1 MGGIQAKEFI
11 SLIRKSVRKDTTVIE
26 RRMHRCLLT
35 LLLLFIGTGTGAAQ
49 TVQVMPNELTRVPVS
64 GLGSGHYWQQLV
76 ISLNQ
81 DDPASPAA
89 VVVNLPP
96 GIVVADTDGDGRVE
110 DDIRVVYAAV
120 GSENPFFSI
129 SLDSSPERIVVSSV
143 LPAAAGGKIYLQFPV
158 VITASPILSIVR
170 YGSINFAEEEEEDV
184 GEGPPL
190 TLVSEEEFRALA
202 SIDIVGL
209 GPALAPGPDTT
220 TTALG
225 TVFPEDPVLL
235 VQSLPDLVFDG
246 GVGSMSNLLP
256 TVIPGVG
263 DGRDDNDTPYR
274 FFWATEPL
282 LLTVDTDAAL
292 EARIVVGDEEE
303 AYVESEGGERTLRLL
318 TRDLPAGT
326 YYLYVTS
333 TLTGGIPLARSRAL
347 TVLHEPVIQMVGPE
361 DDITLDSGRLV
372 DVDGQV
378 RGRGKESTL
387 IEYGV
392 VDHDDSVVVH
402 LFYSEEGSLDE
413 TAIRI
418 GESGV
423 SSLEGAQPISGA
435 EGMPEQEGSY
445 TWNVLDPQLV
455 PVGDYYIYAATSDGK
470 SHALRRSDAQ
480 VRVRHSPFLRLD
492 ALDDGVLTGA
502 DTIDT
507 GGVRP
512 QRFVTF
518 TWGRSGVDGDDDV
531 DDDARISLYYSM
543 LPAATAE
550 NSGGWSLP
558 GGAEEFLNG
567 LGSEVHPIAADIAED
582 PDQREENQHVW
593 DLWEPAREGRAV
605 PDTGQVYYVYGI
617 IEDDDS
623 RRLVQMNGGRPN
635 DAGAR
640 LIFVHQPA
648 LRILQPVADIT
659 LEPGRSGRV
668 AWEDMDMDD
677 DARIRVILSSEDYGD
692 ISDYATVMSGT
703 AIVVN
708 AGDDPPGPEV
718 DPENDLSEDSP
729 VDHLDI
735 RVEEAG
741 VGNGSYFLYLAI
753 TDKESF
759 DEQNM
764 AWRAPGKVE
773 IQGLDEA
780 EAPDKNI
787 QVLPEVF
794 SMGTGGMRQEFEVRI
809 DDGGE
814 SVDLVLVS
822 LIVEETVF
830 DVVDLDE
837 ELVGIQPFAV
847 GDDFS
852 AAKLITNQ
860 ATAFGDG
867 TIQLSLGYFEPTAAG
882 IGNLDGEQILATF
895 ELVSLD
901 QEGTATIDLE
911 AGIGEG
917 VVSRLER
924 DGQPLIV
931 PEGGPISR
939 GELVPGRAVL
949 RGQMLLEGRSDMSAL
964 VDISFRPWASYAS
977 VEDTVF
983 AQANDADPDKEGVQM
998 PLLEDGSFEL
1008 QQVPL
1013 GRLDLYVHLDGYLD
1027 GWAKG
1032 LEFFPNQTLEN
1043 VRPGSI
1049 GEGRLLG
1056 GDVAGYTDVDGQILP
1071 DNEVTLVDW
1080 DYVAAF
1086 FGREV
1091 DPADGSNQADI
1102 SGDDLVDIQDLS
1114 LVGANYLGRGPRP
1127 VYKALPMSE
1136 RTVLLSLSALRQ
1148 EVDAGQ
1154 EVELAVSGEG
1164 LAGIR
1169 AFELELL
1176 YDIDQWVLVEEN
1188 IGDEAGPVLS
1198 AHRAHEEG
1206 WRMAASLIGRERDFS
1221 RVKRLVTWR
1230 LRALRAEVDQP
1241 LLRPLLALDQRDQ
1254 AVPVQL
1260 SNSEVLDRLPRGFAL
1275 EQNFPN
1281 PFNPQTTIPFVVPEV
1296 SGMPESLVRLELF
1309 GVLGQR
1315 VRVLWDGML
1324 TAGEHRMAWDGRD
1337 QEGNLLSSG
1346 IYLYR
1351 LRVGVNEQVKRM
1363 VLIR

>member
-1 MGGIQAKEFI
+1 MKKGSFFILFLLISVGIV
-11 SLIRKSVRKDTTVIE
+11 LILTGKSQ
-26 RRMHRCLLT
+26 
-35 LLLLFIGTGTGAAQ
+35 AQ
-49 TVQVMPNELTRVPVS
+49 TVQIVPDELTRVPVS

-76 ISLNQ
+76 ISLGQ

-89 VVVNLPP
+89 VAVNMPP
-96 GIVVADTDGDGRVE
+96 GIVVADTDGDGRVD

-120 GSENPFFSI
+120 GSENPFFSL
-129 SLDSSPERIVVSSV
+129 SSDSSPERIVVSSV
-143 LPAAAGGKIYLQFPV
+143 LPAAAGGKIYLQFPIT
-158 VITASPILSIVR
+158 ITASPILDLVR
-170 YGSINFAEEEEEDV
+170 YGSIDFAEEEEKDV
-184 GEGPPL
+184 EEGPPL
-190 TLVSEEEFRALA
+190 TLVSEEEFGALA
-202 SIDIVGL
+202 SMDMVGL
-209 GPALAPGPDTT
+209 GAALAPGPDTT
-220 TTALG
+220 TAVLG
-225 TVFPEDPVLL
+225 TVFPEAPMLL

-246 GVGSMSNLLP
+246 GVGTVSNLLP

-263 DGRDDNDTPYR
+263 DGRDDNDTAYR

-303 AYVESEGGERTLRLL
+303 VYVESEGGERTLRLL

-347 TVLHEPVIQMVGPE
+347 AVRHEPVIQKVGPQE
-361 DDITLDSGRLV
+361 EDITLDSGRLV

-378 RGRGKESTL
+378 RGQGQESTR

-392 VDHDDSVVVH
+392 VDHDDSVAVH
-402 LFYSEEGSLDE
+402 LFYSEVENLE
-413 TAIRI
+413 EAAIRI

-423 SSLEGAQPISGA
+423 SSLEGAQPISAA
-435 EGMPEQEGSY
+435 EGMAEQEGSF
-445 TWNVLDPQLV
+445 TWNVVDPQLV
-455 PVGDYYIYAATSDGK
+455 PVGDYYIYAVVSDGK
-470 SHALRRSDAQ
+470 THVLRRSDAR

-492 ALDDGVLTGA
+492 ALDDGVLVGA

-507 GGVRP
+507 GGLRP

-518 TWGRSGVDGDDDV
+518 TWGRSGVDGDGDL

-550 NSGGWSLP
+550 DPDGWSLP

-567 LGSEVHPIAADIAED
+567 LGSEVRPIAAGIAED
-582 PDQREENQHVW
+582 PDRREENLHVW
-593 DLWEPAREGRAV
+593 DLWELARAGRTV

-635 DAGAR
+635 DGGAR
-640 LIFVHQPA
+640 LLFVHPPA

-668 AWEDMDMDD
+668 AWEDMDMDGN
-677 DARIRVILSSEDYGD
+677 ARIRAILSSEDYGD

-703 AIVVN
+703 ATVVN
-708 AGDDPPGPEV
+708 AGDAPPVAEI

-753 TDKESF
+753 TDGERF
-759 DEQNM
+759 DEQSS

-773 IQGLDEA
+773 IQGSGEA
-780 EAPDKNI
+780 EAVTRSI

-794 SMGTGGMRQEFEVRI
+794 SMGTGGMRQRFEVRI
-809 DDGGE
+809 DAQEE

-822 LIVEETVF
+822 LRIDASVF
-830 DVVDLDE
+830 EVADQDG
-837 ELVGIQPFAV
+837 ELEGIQPFAV
-847 GDDFS
+847 GAGFS
-852 AAKLITNQ
+852 AAKLVTNQ
-860 ATAFGDG
+860 TAADEDG
-867 TIQLSLGYFEPTAAG
+867 TMQLSLGYFEPTAAG
-882 IGNLDGEQILATF
+882 IGQLDGEQILATF

-901 QEGTATIDLE
+901 EEGTATIDLE
-911 AGIGEG
+911 VGIEG
-917 VVSRLER
+917 GSASRLEQ
-924 DGQPLIV
+924 DGQPV
-931 PEGGPISR
+931 VTPEGGPISW
-939 GELVPGRAVL
+939 GQLVPGRAIVS
-949 RGQMLLEGRSDMSAL
+949 GQMELEGRSDMSAL
-964 VDISFRPWASYAS
+964 VEISLRPWASYAPLEDS
-977 VEDTVF
+977 VFT
-983 AQANDADPDKEGVQM
+983 QANDADPEREGVQVQ
-998 PLLEDGSFEL
+998 LLEDGSFEL

-1013 GRLDLYVHLDGYLD
+1013 GRLDLYAHLDGYLD
-1027 GWAKG
+1027 GWARG
-1032 LEFFPNQTLEN
+1032 LEFFPNQRVES
-1043 VRPGSI
+1043 VRPGSA

-1056 GDVAGYTDVDGQILP
+1056 GDVAGYIDVDGRILP
-1071 DNEVTLVDW
+1071 DNEVTLADW

-1086 FGREV
+1086 FGLEV
-1091 DPADGSNQADI
+1091 DPENGNRQADI
-1102 SGDDLVDIQDLS
+1102 TGDGLIDIQDLS

-1127 VYKALPMSE
+1127 VYKALPASE
-1136 RTVLLSLSALRQ
+1136 SEVLLRVSAVRG
-1148 EVDAGQ
+1148 EVSAGQ
-1154 EVELAVSGEG
+1154 EVELTVSGEG

-1176 YDIDQWVLVEEN
+1176 YDSDQWELIEER
-1188 IGDEAGPVLS
+1188 IGSEAGPVLS
-1198 AHRAHEEG
+1198 AHRAGEEG
-1206 WRMAASLIGRERDFS
+1206 WRMAASLTGRERDFS
-1221 RVKRLVTWR
+1221 RVRRLVTWR
-1230 LRALRAEVDQP
+1230 LRALRCGAEEP
-1241 LLRPLLALDQRDQ
+1241 LLRPLLMLDQRDR

-1260 SNSEVLDRLPRGFAL
+1260 LNGAESERLPRRFSLG
-1275 EQNFPN
+1275 QNFPN
-1281 PFNPQTTIPFVVPEV
+1281 PFNPQTTIPFAVPKS
-1296 SGMPESLVRLELF
+1296 SGMAESLVRLEVF
-1309 GVLGQR
+1309 DVLGQQ
-1315 VRVLWDGML
+1315 VRLLWDGML
-1324 TAGEHRMAWDGRD
+1324 MAGEYRVAWDGRD
-1337 QEGNLLSSG
+1337 RDKRLLGSG